1 MGVSIGR
8 NVEVS
13 MKKGGFWMYGRK
25 RFGEKAEVF
34 VEMWGFHGGM
44 IENRGFG
51 RKMRVFRGA
60 WLEIEVLVEK
70 LGFLWK
76 NGGFFEKWGFRGF
89 LVKKSGK
96 SRKEPGI

>member
-1 MGVSIGR
+1 MRKTSKVLMGVSIGR

-44 IENRGFG
+44 TREKASRRMTSKQWNSIGKRVMG
-51 RKMRVFRGA
+51 RMRWDVA
-60 WLEIEVLVEK
+60 ILE
-70 LGFLWK
+70 
-76 NGGFFEKWGFRGF
+76 
-89 LVKKSGK
+89 
-96 SRKEPGI
+96 